1 MKMLCS
7 VKIRTRMQ
15 SCLEHHAHQNSVHV
29 SSGRAGVE
37 EIMCMLRSTNRM
49 FLDTVDT
56 TKGAE
61 RETSPRVPIESGRES
76 VYIFVRLRSEG

>member
-1 MKMLCS
+1 MLRS
-7 VKIRTRMQ
+7 VKIRTRGGFW
-15 SCLEHHAHQNSVHV
+15 LEHHARQKSVHV

-61 RETSPRVPIESGRES
+61 REISPRVPIESG
-76 VYIFVRLRSEG
+76 

>member
-1 MKMLCS
+1 
-7 VKIRTRMQ
+7 
-15 SCLEHHAHQNSVHV
+15 
-29 SSGRAGVE
+29 
-37 EIMCMLRSTNRM
+37 MCMLRSTNRM